1 MKLRKRKPDPEPVEV
16 VKPVEPEPS
25 GKIARAQA
33 AVQAA
38 RLELEDLHSRR
49 NATAKRLHSLGD
61 DDEQAQARAAERA
74 LFEELTGRI
83 ERQAVVIGEA
93 SRTVGTLQDE
103 RTDLMRTLERTRQK
117 WSRLFPYADILAGAC
132 DACLDV
138 ERAVG
143 LPQGVNMAWRK
154 VFAFV
159 EEIRGQMDSCTFLE
173 ARISEYGQ

>member
-1 MKLRKRKPDPEPVEV
+1 MGLRKRKPEADPVKPVEV
-16 VKPVEPEPS
+16 VKPEPS
-25 GKIARAQA
+25 GKIARAKV

-49 NATAKRLHSLGD
+49 DATAKRLHSLGG
-61 DDEQAQARAAERA
+61 DDEQAQARAAEKA
-74 LFEELTGRI
+74 LFEELTTRI
-83 ERQAVVIGEA
+83 ERQAAVIGEA

-117 WSRLFPYADILAGAC
+117 WERLFPYADILAGAC

-143 LPQGVNMAWRK
+143 LSQEVNLAWRK

-159 EEIRGQMDSCTFLE
+159 DEIRGQMDGCTFLE